1 MQQKLKYTPCPNLTL
16 LGSLLDTEKDFGRRK
31 RLTLDA
37 LRKYDH
43 VFKSKRIS
51 NALKIRT
58 FNIYIASVFLYNTE
72 LWAVNKTLNDKI
84 DSFHRRILR
93 YAINMKWPK
102 LINNQL
108 TVYKNQM

>member
-1 MQQKLKYTPCPNLTL
+1 MEPLIAHKNDKILWSELDWVVNYKPPVKDTTPDWKNCKL

-37 LRKYDH
+37 MRKYDH

-72 LWAVNKTLNDKI
+72 
-84 DSFHRRILR
+84 F
-93 YAINMKWPK
+93 
-102 LINNQL
+102 
-108 TVYKNQM
+108 